1 VRPLSDALELEAK
14 KHLDN
19 WQIESRLIGEKARS
33 KLAMFLERLLDN
45 NEPDYFY
52 LHMDPSL
59 GIHDRS
65 CAFLRLPVSLRIEHY
80 DRCVSAK
87 IAQLTE
93 PFQAKLGWLL
103 GHLYGRVGTSEWND
117 HYKDNQVATETSAVL
132 KKAYVIVDQKQID
145 EGLGELRGRNEFA
158 TKSAVEI
165 KEYILQTKVIP
176 KKEKFRRRA
185 LDVISRLNVVDLIRG
200 RGETALRSD
209 IELRDTVDAIL
220 VAAGIPDEGRTA
232 LRDKLVNAVLGRVAA
247 VISDAGLPGKDD
259 VLEKVLAGLLQ
270 DPTVSTILK

>member
-1 VRPLSDALELEAK
+1 
-14 KHLDN
+14 
-19 WQIESRLIGEKARS
+19 
-33 KLAMFLERLLDN
+33 
-45 NEPDYFY
+45 
-52 LHMDPSL
+52 
-59 GIHDRS
+59 
-65 CAFLRLPVSLRIEHY
+65 
-80 DRCVSAK
+80 
-87 IAQLTE
+87 
-93 PFQAKLGWLL
+93 
-103 GHLYGRVGTSEWND
+103 
-117 HYKDNQVATETSAVL
+117 
-132 KKAYVIVDQKQID
+132 VIVDQKQID